1 MRKKQLRQYLESK
14 RKEIEKELAKLLCIV
29 KRLPSIQ

>member
-1 MRKKQLRQYLESK
+1 MRKKQLRKYLEIK
-14 RKEIEKELAKLLCIV
+14 RKEIEKELAKLLRIV

>member
-14 RKEIEKELAKLLCIV
+14 RKEIEQELAKLLRIV